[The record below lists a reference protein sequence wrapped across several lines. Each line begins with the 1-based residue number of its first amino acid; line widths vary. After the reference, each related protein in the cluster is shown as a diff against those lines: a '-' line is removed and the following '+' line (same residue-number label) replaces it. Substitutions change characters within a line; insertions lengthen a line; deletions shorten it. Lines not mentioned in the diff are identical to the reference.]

1 MTAKTAKARVR
12 SARAAARTPSR
23 RAAPARA
30 KANGNTNGDTWP
42 TLLVAGGVLGA
53 AALVALSPKV
63 WSRVGSMVFGTGAR
77 LARWSL
83 APALVGTILSRVG
96 GGIEQG
102 GRALREVA
110 QVPKAH

>member
-1 MTAKTAKARVR
+1 MTAKSTKARVR
-12 SARAAARTPSR
+12 RARAAARSPSR
-23 RAAPARA
+23 RSAT
-30 KANGNTNGDTWP
+30 KTNGNGNANGTWP

-96 GGIEQG
+96 TGIEQG
-102 GRALREVA
+102 GRALREVT

>member
-1 MTAKTAKARVR
+1 MTAKSAKARVR

-23 RAAPARA
+23 RVSRA
-30 KANGNTNGDTWP
+30 TSGTASDTWP
-42 TLLVAGGVLGA
+42 TILVAGGVLGA

-102 GRALREVA
+102 GRALKEVA
-110 QVPKAH
+110 QLPNAH

>member
-12 SARAAARTPSR
+12 SARAAARTPAR
-23 RAAPARA
+23 RASRA
-30 KANGNTNGDTWP
+30 VSKANGDNWP
-42 TLLVAGGVLGA
+42 TILVAGGVLGA

-63 WSRVGSMVFGTGAR
+63 WARVGSMVFGTGAR

-96 GGIEQG
+96 SGIEEG
-102 GRALREVA
+102 GRALREVS
-110 QVPKAH
+110 QVPNAR

>member
-1 MTAKTAKARVR
+1 MTAKQAKTRVR
-12 SARAAARTPSR
+12 NARATARAPSR
-23 RAAPARA
+23 RTSHPRS
-30 KANGNTNGDTWP
+30 KANGNDTWP
-42 TLLVAGGVLGA
+42 TILVAGGVLGA

-96 GGIEQG
+96 SGIEEG
-102 GRALREVA
+102 GRAL
-110 QVPKAH
+110 

>member
-1 MTAKTAKARVR
+1 MTAKQAKARVR
-12 SARAAARTPSR
+12 NARAAARAPSR
-23 RAAPARA
+23 RTSHARSNS
-30 KANGNTNGDTWP
+30 NGTDTWP
-42 TLLVAGGVLGA
+42 TILVAGGVLGA

-96 GGIEQG
+96 SGIEEG
-102 GRALREVA
+102 GRALKEVS
-110 QVPKAH
+110 QIPNTH

>member
-23 RAAPARA
+23 RATPARS
-30 KANGNTNGDTWP
+30 NGNGKTWP

-102 GRALREVA
+102 GRALREVV